1 MGTMVAGWD
10 KTGPNLYYVD
20 NDGLRIKNEKFS
32 VSPCRLCLRFNTAVP
47 FDVCPQV
54 GSGSPYAFGVL
65 DTGYH
70 HDLSVADAC
79 ELGRRAIYHATFR
92 DAYVGCRAHRPNAN
106 NLTLAQLFRRNGQC
120 VPHPRTR
127 LDACVC

>member
-1 MGTMVAGWD
+1 MSSW
-10 KTGPNLYYVD
+10 
-20 NDGLRIKNEKFS
+20 LRVNAAIPS
-32 VSPCRLCLRFNTAVP
+32 CA
-47 FDVCPQV
+47 FDMCPQV

-92 DAYVGCRAHRPNAN
+92 DACVECRAHRLQAD
-106 NLTLAQLFRRNGQC
+106 NLTRAQLLRRNSQC
-120 VPHPRTR
+120 FPHPRTR